1 MFSRVAVPV
10 GADPGMSE
18 VTDETSGPIADIVRA
33 PDKGLIPFGLSRREL
48 EVLLIICEGR
58 TDREIAERL
67 FISERTVHV
76 HVRKVLHKMGVGSR
90 TRAAT
95 IAWQAGLV
103 PHASG
108 TGGGH

>member
-1 MFSRVAVPV
+1 MR
-10 GADPGMSE
+10 
-18 VTDETSGPIADIVRA
+18 GPIADVVRA
-33 PDKGLIPFGLSRREL
+33 PERSVMPFGLSRREL

-90 TRAAT
+90 TQAAT
-95 IAWQAGLV
+95 LALQAGLV
-103 PHASG
+103 PASRAPRS
-108 TGGGH
+108 H